1 MTSTD
6 PQPGTGRPS
15 YGERLAAV
23 TGRRGRL
30 CVGIDPHPGLL
41 TAWGLADDPSGL
53 EVFARGVVSAVG
65 DLVAVFKPQSALFER
80 FGSAGISVLER
91 VLADVADAG
100 ALSVLDAKRG
110 DIGSTMAG
118 YARAYLED
126 GGPLAADALTVNP
139 YLGLEALEPAFTAAV
154 ASGRG
159 LYVLARTSNPDSDQ
173 LQLATRDG
181 RTVAQTVVDEVQA
194 RNDASSDG
202 LRTTSRQA
210 QDAGVGSGA
219 TGPFGVVVGGTHGQ
233 AELDLSAFTGSV
245 LVPGVGA
252 QGATV
257 ADLAE
262 RFSVPRLLL
271 PTSSRGVLAAGPDAP
286 ALRQAVTALVAE
298 TAVLG

>member
-6 PQPGTGRPS
+6 PRPGTGRPS

-41 TAWGLADDPSGL
+41 STWGLADDASGL

-80 FGSAGISVLER
+80 FGSAGIAVLER
-91 VLADVADAG
+91 VLADVAAAG

-118 YARAYLED
+118 YARAYLDD

-139 YLGLEALEPAFTAAV
+139 YLGLEALEPAFTAAA

-159 LYVLARTSNPDSDQ
+159 LYVLARTSNPDSAQ

-194 RNDASSDG
+194 RNDA
-202 LRTTSRQA
+202 LRP
-210 QDAGVGSGA
+210 DPGSGVESGA
-219 TGPFGVVVGGTHGQ
+219 AGPFGVVVGGTHGQ
-233 AELDLSAFTGSV
+233 AELDLSAFDGSV

-271 PTSSRGVLAAGPDAP
+271 PSSSRGVLAAGPDP
-286 ALRQAVTALVAE
+286 SGLRQAVTALVAE